1 MAKALL
7 AAARGHHT
15 DIVMCILKKDTS
27 IMEQSIKDTPLFRQA
42 MQDDLSCVFEVR
54 LVSMQKV
61 CLYTLYECC
70 TMQHTNVQYTMYCAC
85 IRETYYIHSS
95 YPVEVILVSII
106 IIIAFKQNV
115 LILPY
120 VCRHFVVLTRIK
132 SFKSLIQT

>member
-54 LVSMQKV
+54 LVSIILTYVRRRYDPMHYDILCSHV
-61 CLYTLYECC
+61 C
-70 TMQHTNVQYTMYCAC
+70 
-85 IRETYYIHSS
+85 
-95 YPVEVILVSII
+95 
-106 IIIAFKQNV
+106 
-115 LILPY
+115 PY
-120 VCRHFVVLTRIK
+120 
-132 SFKSLIQT
+132 